1 LLFFV
6 FVYWSILMRAEPA
19 PIVAVR
25 SFDSFDPAGIEESV
39 KGSDLEHVQLSSGR
53 FRGLLLRS
61 EYRGMQLDYG
71 RYNLPLLACGTMPTQ
86 QLTLGFALNSDASAT
101 LNGEAVGESTLVS
114 FSEGSELDYR
124 MAPQSEWL
132 AIQVNGSDLQHFGV
146 EPPNAHTRCISA
158 AQHHRWQLRQ
168 HLKLIVE
175 TLLEM
180 DSAETALVADADAYF
195 GQLYAG
201 ILDEFCAILQGVQ
214 SQRIPNSL
222 ERQTRLAKKATEYID
237 ANIDSALPI
246 GLLCTELGTTFKAL
260 ERSFLRLYGVTPKR
274 YVNLVRLTKAR
285 RDLIASRGS
294 ECTIADVATGC
305 GIHHLGRFAQR
316 YKALYGELP
325 SETLQTVQSKRMR
338 GPVGVRSRS

>member
-1 LLFFV
+1 
-6 FVYWSILMRAEPA
+6 MRLEQRTPT
-19 PIVAVR
+19 VAVR
-25 SFDSFDPAGIEESV
+25 SLDSFDPASIEESV
-39 KGSDLEHVQLSSGR
+39 KGSDLEHVQLAAGR
-53 FRGLLLRS
+53 FRGQLLRS
-61 EYRGMQLDYG
+61 ECRGMQIDYG
-71 RYNLPLLACGTMPTQ
+71 RYNLPLHARGTMPTQ
-86 QLTLGFALNSDASAT
+86 RLTFGFALNSDAHAM
-101 LNGEAVGESTLVS
+101 LNGEAVDRSTLVS

-124 MAPQSEWL
+124 MTPQSEWL
-132 AIQVNGSDLQHFGV
+132 AIQVNRTDLERFGV
-146 EPPNAHTRCISA
+146 EPPNAHTRCIPA

-168 HLKLIVE
+168 HLNLVVE

-180 DSAETALVADADAYF
+180 DSAKAALVADADAYL

-201 ILDEFCAILQGVQ
+201 MLDDFCAILQGVQ
-214 SQRIPNSL
+214 PQRIPNSL

-237 ANIDSALPI
+237 ANIDSTLQI
-246 GLLCTELGTTFKAL
+246 GLMCTELETTFKAL

-274 YVNLVRLTKAR
+274 YVDLARLAKAR